1 MLKPAPGRSPEAM
14 SVPLFPLP
22 NIVLFPGQRLPL
34 YIFEPR
40 YRELLRRVQETGEPF
55 GVVRILRPGAAQG
68 ETLTGRVSLVGTLAH
83 LRWAETHED
92 GTSSVEVEGGERFRV
107 RAFDTSHSYLAAD
120 LDLWPLE
127 GRLADLHG
135 MSGQSARLL
144 AGLMRVY
151 PQEAELIRQHA
162 PQGAL
167 LLASYAAAL
176 LPLSPEQRMRAL
188 EAPTLLARIAELLAT
203 LPPVPDL
210 N

>member
-1 MLKPAPGRSPEAM
+1 M

-22 NIVLFPGQRLPL
+22 NVVLFPDQRLPL

-68 ETLTGRVSLVGTLAH
+68 EALTGRVSPVGTLAH
-83 LRWAETHED
+83 LRWAETHDD

-107 RAFDTSHSYLAAD
+107 RSFDTSQSYLAAD
-120 LDLWPLE
+120 IEAWPLE
-127 GRLADLHG
+127 QPAADSQAI
-135 MSGQSARLL
+135 SGDSVRLL

-151 PQEAELIRQHA
+151 PQEAELIREHA
-162 PQGAL
+162 PAGAL
-167 LLASYAAAL
+167 RLASYAAAL
-176 LPLSPEQRMRAL
+176 LPLSAEQREEAL
-188 EAPTLLARIAELLAT
+188 EALNLRARIAALLAA
-203 LPPVPDL
+203 LPPAPEL

>member
-1 MLKPAPGRSPEAM
+1 M

-22 NIVLFPGQRLPL
+22 NVVLFPGQRLPL

-55 GVVRILRPGAAQG
+55 GVVRILRPGTAPG
-68 ETLTGRVSLVGTLAH
+68 EALTGRVSPVGTLAH
-83 LRWAETHED
+83 LRWAETHDD

-107 RAFDTSHSYLAAD
+107 QAFDTSHSYLAAD
-120 LDLWPLE
+120 IELWPLE
-127 GRLADLHG
+127 QPVADLYE
-135 MSGQSARLL
+135 MSGHSTRLL

-151 PQEAELIRQHA
+151 PQEAELIREHA
-162 PQGAL
+162 PQGTL

-188 EAPTLLARIAELLAT
+188 EAPSLLARIAELLAA
-203 LPPVPDL
+203 LPPVPEL